1 MHNRMFLIERRH
13 GMNISYSIRK
23 KITQY
28 ILLCLSL
35 LIIFNI
41 VYWSYNQYRSIN
53 NLLARNRVVTENN
66 IATIISKNTNLLT
79 AISNDDIV
87 KNSSLLLSQRIE
99 FIRPYQEAF
108 NIEILGISDINGNA
122 ATTYSNNIENINY
135 RSYFK
140 QAIQQQKLIISNLIH
155 SPISNSYI
163 YILCKPFTNSVND
176 GIIFASVSY
185 AEIKN
190 ALDYQ
195 ENTSIKN
202 NILND
207 CITDKNN
214 CRNINTLN
222 SNKLYYSLDNDQI
235 SLNIINKKTF
245 SYHTINNNNQLELLT
260 LRPLKNT
267 PWYLVSTFNY
277 NQYLNERFIFVIINI
292 LISIMTSVAI
302 GYYLMKKIAV
312 ITSPID
318 TFIRES
324 AFIVPMQSESKN
336 DNINI
341 NHHFKNIID
350 TTKDGV
356 YCSRTDL
363 LNRKYFIQH
372 ANIMIQNSHKNL
384 ALLFIDL
391 DNLKTINDTLGHF
404 YGDDVIS
411 MFAQHV
417 KSFFNQPADLIGRF
431 GGDEFIVLTNNF
443 YNKKD
448 LINQLEKLVKQLNG
462 SVSNGDI
469 TILFSASIGVAITN
483 NQTQNIEQL
492 INNADQAVYDSK
504 KKGKNCYSFY
514 VAH

>member
-1 MHNRMFLIERRH
+1 
-13 GMNISYSIRK
+13 MNISHSIRK

-41 VYWSYNQYRSIN
+41 TYWSYNQYSSIN
-53 NLLARNRVVTENN
+53 NLLTRNRTVTENN
-66 IATIISKNTNLLT
+66 VATIISKHTNLLT

-87 KNSSLLLSQRIE
+87 KNPSLLLSQRIE
-99 FIRPYQEAF
+99 FVRSYQEAF

-122 ATTYSNNIENINY
+122 ATTYRDSMENINY

-140 QAIQQQKLIISNLIH
+140 QAIQQNKLIISNLIY

-163 YILCKPFTNSVND
+163 YIICIPFSGSIND
-176 GIIFASVSY
+176 GVIFASVSY
-185 AEIKN
+185 AEIKK
-190 ALDYQ
+190 ALAYQ

-202 NILND
+202 NILNE
-207 CITDKNN
+207 CIAGNNN
-214 CRNINTLN
+214 CRNINILK
-222 SNKLYYSLDNDQI
+222 SDKLYSSLDNNKI
-235 SLNIINKKTF
+235 SLNIRNKKIF
-245 SYHTINNNNQLELLT
+245 SYHAINSNHQLELLT

-267 PWYLVSTFNY
+267 PWYLVSTLNY

-292 LISIMTSVAI
+292 LISILTSVAI

-318 TFIRES
+318 TFIKES
-324 AFIVPMQSESKN
+324 TFIVPMQSESKN

-341 NHHFKNIID
+341 NHHFNNIIN

-356 YCSRTDL
+356 YCSRTNL

-372 ANIMIQNSHKNL
+372 ANIMIQKRHNDF

-391 DNLKTINDTLGHF
+391 DNLKTINDTLGHH
-404 YGDDVIS
+404 YGDDVIK

-417 KSFFNQPADLIGRF
+417 TSFFDQPSDLMGRF
-431 GGDEFIVLTNNF
+431 GGDEFIVLTDNF
-443 YNKKD
+443 SNEID
-448 LINQLEKLVKQLNG
+448 LIAKLQSLNTELSG
-462 SVSNGDI
+462 SVSNGNI
-469 TILFSASIGVAITN
+469 IIPFSASIGVALTDN
-483 NQTQNIEQL
+483 NTRDIEQL
-492 INNADQAVYDSK
+492 IINADKAVYDSK

-514 VAH
+514 VNH